1 MISDYE
7 PQEAVR
13 DTSRLWWWGLLGLF
27 VLLVLALYLQGPA
40 ERTQSE
46 VKVRHILIKADLSDP
61 ASRQRAIERL
71 EEIKQRIAGGES
83 FSELAKEYSEDP
95 YSAERGGDLGW
106 APRDTYQGDFEEY
119 VWNGPVGKV
128 SDVIRTGHGYHLVLI
143 EDRYLTE
150 VDQLLR
156 EEQQKAFEERADQ

>member
-1 MISDYE
+1 MSPDLE
-7 PQEAVR
+7 TQEIR
-13 DTSRLWWWGLLGLF
+13 DTSRWWWWGLLGLF
-27 VLLVLALYLQGPA
+27 VVLVLMLYIQGPA

-46 VKVRHILIKADLSDP
+46 VKARHILIKADLSDP

-71 EEIKQRIAGGES
+71 EEIKQRIAAGES
-83 FSELAKEYSEDP
+83 FAELAREYSEDP

-106 APRDTYQGDFEEY
+106 APKDTYQGDFEEY

-150 VDQLLR
+150 VDAHIR
-156 EEQQKAFEERADQ
+156 EEQQKTFEERMGQ